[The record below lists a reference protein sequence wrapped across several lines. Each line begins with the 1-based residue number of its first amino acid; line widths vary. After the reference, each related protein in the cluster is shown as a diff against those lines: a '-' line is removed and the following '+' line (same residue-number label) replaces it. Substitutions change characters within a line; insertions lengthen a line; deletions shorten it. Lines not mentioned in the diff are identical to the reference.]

1 MAFNKA
7 VQLETVGLGSG
18 EAIASKP
25 YNTEMFTTFEDG
37 VIQGRFV
44 KYDTGSIDMLDASAT
59 PKIAG
64 VVRRKIG
71 GELEVGTYTTASD
84 TVVEVHNFGMVTVD
98 VVSGNTPAKYGIV
111 YAVNASGADAGK
123 ATTTATD
130 NVNTGCVF
138 WEQMS
143 TNVWLVLVPSYLK

>member
-1 MAFNKA
+1 MAFNSA
-7 VQLETVGLGSG
+7 VVLETVGLGSG
-18 EAIASKP
+18 EVITSKP
-25 YNTEMFTTFEDG
+25 YNTEAFSTFEDG
-37 VIQGRFV
+37 VVQGRFV
-44 KYDTGSIDMLDASAT
+44 KYDTGSIDMLDESAT

-64 VVRRKIG
+64 IVRRKIG
-71 GELEVGTYTTASD
+71 GEIDGVTYTTASD
-84 TVVEVHNFGMVTVD
+84 KVVEVHNFGMVTVD
-98 VVSGNTPAKYGIV
+98 VVSGDTPAKYGVV

-123 ATTTATD
+123 ATTTSTD